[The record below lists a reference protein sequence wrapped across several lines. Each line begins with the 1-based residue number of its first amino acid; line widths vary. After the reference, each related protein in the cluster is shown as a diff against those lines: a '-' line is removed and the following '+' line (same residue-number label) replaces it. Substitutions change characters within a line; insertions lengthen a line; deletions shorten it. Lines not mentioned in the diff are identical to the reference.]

1 MTTRDPGWELYR
13 SFLAVLR
20 EGSLSAAARSLGLTQ
35 PTIGRHIRQLE
46 NALGTPLFTRSP
58 HGLAPTAAA
67 ATLEP
72 HAAAMAGAAAALLRA
87 APGQTSQTQGVV
99 RIAASEIIGAEVLPP
114 ILADFRRA
122 HPGVVIE
129 LSLSDRMEDLL
140 RRDADI
146 AVRMARPTQ
155 GALVARHIGRVP
167 LGLFAHRRYVEA
179 RGRPAGMGELAQ
191 HAMIGFD
198 RETASIRALRRLG
211 LRMRREDFA
220 FRADSHLAQ
229 LAAIRSGVGIG
240 ICQVPLARLDPE
252 LVHVLPHEFA
262 MALDMW
268 LAMHQDLRA
277 SGAVRA
283 TFNHL
288 GPALAVDARG
298 SARSGGMAGECG
310 ARALRSGPL

>member
-1 MTTRDPGWELYR
+1 MAAQDPGWELYR

-20 EGSLSAAARSLGLTQ
+20 EGSLSGAARSLGLTQ

-46 NALGTPLFTRSP
+46 TALKTPLFTRSQ
-58 HGLAPTAAA
+58 HGLTPAEAAFA
-67 ATLEP
+67 LEP
-72 HAAAMAGAAAALLRA
+72 HAKAMAGAAAALLRA
-87 APGQTSQTQGVV
+87 AAGRDLQAQGVV

-114 ILADFRRA
+114 ILADVRSV

-155 GALVARHIGRVP
+155 GALIARHIGRVT
-167 LGLFAHRRYVEA
+167 LGLHAHRRYLDR
-179 RGRPAGMGELAQ
+179 RGSPASMAELAQ
-191 HAMIGFD
+191 HAVIGFD
-198 RETASIRALRRLG
+198 RESASLRVLRKMG
-211 LRMRREDFA
+211 LDLRREDFA

-229 LAAIRSGVGIG
+229 LAAIRAGLGVG
-240 ICQVPLARLDPE
+240 ICQVPLARRDPD
-252 LVHVLPHEFA
+252 LVHILPDAFV

-277 SGAVRA
+277 SRPIRAVFDALGKALSAYVRSDRA
-283 TFNHL
+283 
-288 GPALAVDARG
+288 R
-298 SARSGGMAGECG
+298 R
-310 ARALRSGPL
+310 

>member
-1 MTTRDPGWELYR
+1 MTTQDPGWELYR

-20 EGSLSAAARSLGLTQ
+20 EGSLSGAARSLGLTQ

-46 NALGTPLFTRSP
+46 TALKTPLFTRSQL
-58 HGLAPTAAA
+58 GLAPTAATFA
-67 ATLEP
+67 LEP
-72 HAAAMAGAAAALLRA
+72 YAEAMAGAAAALMRA
-87 APGQTSQTQGVV
+87 AAGQSIQPRGVV

-155 GALVARHIGRVP
+155 GSLVARQVGRTI
-167 LGLFAHRRYVEA
+167 LGLHAHRGYLA
-179 RGRPAGMGELAQ
+179 AHGRPTGMRELAQ
-191 HAMIGFD
+191 HALIGFD
-198 RETASIRALRRLG
+198 RETASLRALRRMG
-211 LRMRREDFA
+211 LDLRRENFA

-229 LAAIRSGVGIG
+229 LAALRAGLGIG
-240 ICQVPLARLDPE
+240 VCQTAVVRRDPD
-252 LVHVLPHEFA
+252 LVHILPDAFA

-268 LAMHQDLRA
+268 VAMHQDLRGSPA
-277 SGAVRA
+277 MRA
-283 TFNHL
+283 MFDHL
-288 GPALAVDARG
+288 AAALADYAH
-298 SARSGGMAGECG
+298 AK
-310 ARALRSGPL
+310 LRRRP